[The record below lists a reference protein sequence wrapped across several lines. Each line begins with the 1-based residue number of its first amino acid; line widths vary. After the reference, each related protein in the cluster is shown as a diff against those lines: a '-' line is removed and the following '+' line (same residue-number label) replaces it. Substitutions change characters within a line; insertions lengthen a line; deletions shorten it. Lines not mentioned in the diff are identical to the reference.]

1 MSGFF
6 QLRPDQQ
13 AARLLD
19 AGKSALRQ
27 WAIADAELELIKY
40 RENAVFRVQHD
51 GQLSALRVHRC
62 GYHSDSEL
70 RSELQWMRALADSS
84 IQVPVVRPTV
94 SGELFITYDGPG
106 LPGAVQMDLFEWIS
120 GEQLG
125 SVEQGVTDGGAVVH
139 VYRTIGEL
147 AARVHNQ
154 SSAWTPP
161 AGFTR
166 HSWDAA
172 GLAGDKPCWG
182 RFWELESASTH
193 QRGLLIRGRDRVYR
207 DLARLD
213 KSAETYSMIHADFC
227 PENLLVD
234 GERVRLIDFDDAGF
248 GWHVFELA
256 TAVYFISG
264 QPYFAEARQAL
275 IEGYR
280 THRKLPDELL
290 ESFQLFLLARGLTY
304 VGWVHTRPETET
316 AKELTPMLLN
326 AACQLADEYLST

>member
-6 QLRPDQQ
+6 QLNPDQR

-51 GQLSALRVHRC
+51 GQLAALRVHRC

-70 RSELQWMRALADSS
+70 RSELQWMGALADSG
-84 IQVPVVRPTV
+84 IPVPVAKPTV
-94 SGELFITYDGPG
+94 SGELFITYEAPG

-125 SVEQGVTDGGAVVH
+125 SVEQGVTDGGAVAH

-154 SSAWTPP
+154 SSAWTLP

-166 HSWDAA
+166 HSWDAE
-172 GLAGDKPCWG
+172 GLAGDKPFWG
-182 RFWELESASTH
+182 RFWELNSASPS
-193 QRGLLIRGRDRVYR
+193 QRELLTRARDRVYR

-213 KSAETYSMIHADFC
+213 KSRDTFSMIHADFC

-234 GERVRLIDFDDAGF
+234 GARVRLIDFDDAGF
-248 GWHVFELA
+248 GWHLFELA
-256 TAVYFISG
+256 TALYFISG
-264 QPYFAEARQAL
+264 EPYFAEAKEAL
-275 IEGYR
+275 LEGYR
-280 THRKLPDELL
+280 THRKLPDQRL

-316 AKELTPMLLN
+316 AREMTIMLLDG
-326 AACQLADEYLST
+326 ACELAEDYLSA